1 MSTLVSS
8 DRREDTPAHTVV
20 RVTGLSAHA
29 ADRPLIEDVTFALR
43 AGRVTALM
51 GPSGSGKTTT
61 ALALLGD
68 CGAGVRLSG
77 SVEVAGHR
85 VVDDASSPGEL
96 AAARSRVR
104 GRLVAFLPQ
113 HADEACNPSRRVGS
127 TLTEVARVHNPGA
140 GRAHRR
146 RLVAEA
152 LARAQLPADRA
163 VLRRYPHQFSGG
175 QRRRIVLAQT
185 LLCSPDVLVLDEPTT
200 GLDAGTSAGLVRDL
214 AGVAGTGV
222 AILLLSHDADVVR
235 ALADDLWVVEGGRVR
250 PATIAAPTSPPV
262 QARRVDRVRPAV
274 VAAESI
280 TASYR
285 GENGRHPV
293 LRDVDLRIDA
303 DECVGL
309 VGRSGSGK
317 TTLARCLAGLHPI
330 ESGRI
335 HLHGVSVPM
344 LGQRSADQVKRIQ
357 YVWQDVAGSFDPA
370 RPVVDQV
377 MRTAQRLGGRDAVS
391 ARRETQACL
400 ASLGLPADTVGRRP
414 RALSGGELRR
424 AALARA
430 LLAEPD
436 LLIGDEITSSLDAER
451 AVEILTLLNDLRR
464 ITGMALLLISHDQAL
479 LERSADRIVS
489 LDELWSGAA
498 TA

>member
-1 MSTLVSS
+1 
-8 DRREDTPAHTVV
+8 
-20 RVTGLSAHA
+20 
-29 ADRPLIEDVTFALR
+29 
-43 AGRVTALM
+43 
-51 GPSGSGKTTT
+51 
-61 ALALLGD
+61 
-68 CGAGVRLSG
+68 
-77 SVEVAGHR
+77 
-85 VVDDASSPGEL
+85 
-96 AAARSRVR
+96 
-104 GRLVAFLPQ
+104 
-113 HADEACNPSRRVGS
+113 
-127 TLTEVARVHNPGA
+127 
-140 GRAHRR
+140 
-146 RLVAEA
+146 
-152 LARAQLPADRA
+152 
-163 VLRRYPHQFSGG
+163 
-175 QRRRIVLAQT
+175 
-185 LLCSPDVLVLDEPTT
+185 
-200 GLDAGTSAGLVRDL
+200 
-214 AGVAGTGV
+214 
-222 AILLLSHDADVVR
+222 
-235 ALADDLWVVEGGRVR
+235 
-250 PATIAAPTSPPV
+250 
-262 QARRVDRVRPAV
+262 
-274 VAAESI
+274 
-280 TASYR
+280 
-285 GENGRHPV
+285 V